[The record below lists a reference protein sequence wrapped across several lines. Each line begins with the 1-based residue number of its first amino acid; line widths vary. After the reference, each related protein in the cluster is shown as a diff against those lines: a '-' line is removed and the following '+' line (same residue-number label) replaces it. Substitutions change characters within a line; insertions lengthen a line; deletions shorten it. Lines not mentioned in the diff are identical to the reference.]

1 MIYMTNDEWKLISN
15 LITSNEWFVLRDRL
29 CVNTY
34 DLDISEQALD
44 NIMKDY
50 KSKSKSEK
58 RLWKARSFCIYNRL
72 PIPSTTSYT
81 DMREL
86 TVDEAV
92 SWYKAWAKHLNDYHS
107 DAFTVYS
114 SGLFYKKD
122 GEWIRY
128 MIDEGDKE

>member
-1 MIYMTNDEWKLISN
+1 MTNDEWKIISN
-15 LITSNEWFVLRDRL
+15 LLTLNEWFALRDRL

-34 DLDISEQALD
+34 DLDISDKALD

-50 KSKSKSEK
+50 KSKSEK

-81 DMREL
+81 DTMEL
-86 TVDEAV
+86 TEDEAV
-92 SWYKAWAKHLNDYHS
+92 SWYKDWAKHLNDYHS
-107 DAFTVYS
+107 DVFTVYS

>member
-1 MIYMTNDEWKLISN
+1 MIYMTSDEWNRISN
-15 LITSNEWFVLRDRL
+15 LFEAKDFNGLLTEF
-29 CVNTY
+29 CTFTY
-34 DLDISEQALD
+34 ELGISDKALD

-50 KSKSKSEK
+50 YKSKSEK
-58 RLWKARSFCIYNRL
+58 RLWKARSSCIYNRL

-81 DMREL
+81 DTMEL

-92 SWYKAWAKHLNDYHS
+92 SWYKDWAKHLNDYHS
-107 DAFTVYS
+107 DVFTVYS

-128 MIDEGDKE
+128 MIDEEK